1 MHTPC
6 HNRTG
11 LPKAIAISATL
22 CILCFGLCSTG
33 LLTTVSNR
41 QWPTALIAMFAVAG
55 DLAIISFIVMLILV
69 TISAYRDKRKRR
81 NRL

>member
-1 MHTPC
+1 MHTPW
-6 HNRTG
+6 HNKTG
-11 LPKAIAISATL
+11 IPKAIAVSATL

-41 QWPTALIAMFAVAG
+41 QWPTALIAMFAVSG
-55 DLAIISFIVMLILV
+55 DLAVISFIVMLILLA
-69 TISAYRDKRKRR
+69 ISGYQRKRR